1 MLQNAQDV
9 ILVGAGGSLG
19 AIGRYL
25 VSNAL
30 RSAST
35 IPLGTLFVNILGSF
49 LLGML
54 VTLFR
59 AGVIETPWITLV
71 GVGFLGS
78 FTTMSTFAVET
89 VSLSDDSFQ
98 LATINLFL
106 MLVGVLGGSLLGRIL
121 AVVLLTK
128 MEGF

>member
-1 MLQNAQDV
+1 MLQNTPDI
-9 ILVGAGGSLG
+9 ILVGVGGSLG

-25 VSNAL
+25 ISDAL

-35 IPLGTLFVNILGSF
+35 IPLGTLVVNVLGSF
-49 LLGML
+49 LLGMV
-54 VTLFR
+54 VTLFK
-59 AGVIETPWITLV
+59 AGIIETPWITLV
-71 GVGFLGS
+71 GIGFLGS

-89 VSLSDDSFQ
+89 VSISDDSFQ
-98 LATINLFL
+98 LAAVNLVL

-121 AVVLLTK
+121 AVVFLAR

>member
-1 MLQNAQDV
+1 MLQNAQDI